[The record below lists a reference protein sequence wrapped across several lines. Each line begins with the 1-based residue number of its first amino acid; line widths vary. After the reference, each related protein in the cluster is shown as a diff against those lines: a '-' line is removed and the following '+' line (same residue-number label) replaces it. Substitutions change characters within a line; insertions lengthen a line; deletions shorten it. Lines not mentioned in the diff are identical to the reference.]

1 MNYAGYLSG
10 WTDDGGLPNVDVTD
24 LTPSNME
31 KVLASIMPALQT
43 LIFNIIIALL
53 IYIIGRKLISIFLKL
68 LDKFLKRS
76 SIDAGV
82 STFLMSAAKVL
93 LYVFLVFMI
102 VGQLGVNTASIVTVL
117 GAAGLAISMSLQGSL
132 ANVAG
137 GILILLMKPFRVGDY
152 VMTSFG
158 DGTVQAIGLVYTTI
172 TTIDNRVLT
181 VPNGTLS
188 NSAVFDASMM
198 PERRLDISVGIS
210 YDSDI
215 RRANEI
221 MEEAYR
227 SCPSVIVDKGINV
240 HVSSLGDSAV
250 VIEAFGWVPG
260 SEFLSS
266 KWYLTEEIK
275 LRFDEGGIKIPY
287 PQMDVHLDTAE
298 GSGQAGADSKA

>member
-1 MNYAGYLSG
+1 MNSLTLIRAFTETPETPTIDPS
-10 WTDDGGLPNVDVTD
+10 D
-24 LTPSNME
+24 LTPGALE
-31 KVLASIMPALQT
+31 KLLETLAPSLQK
-43 LIFNIIIALL
+43 LVFNIVISLIIF
-53 IYIIGRKLISIFLKL
+53 IVGRKLIDFLLKL
-68 LDKFLKRS
+68 LDKFLAKTS
-76 SIDAGV
+76 MDVGV
-82 STFLMSAAKVL
+82 SKFLLSAARTCMYAIL
-93 LYVFLVFMI
+93 IFMI
-102 VGQLGVNTASIVTVL
+102 VGQLGVSTASIVTVM

-172 TTIDNRVLT
+172 TTVDNRVLT

-215 RRANEI
+215 RRAKEI
-221 MEEAYR
+221 IEEVYR
-227 SCPSVIVDKGINV
+227 SCPAVIVDKGINV

-266 KWYLTEEIK
+266 KWYVTEEIK
-275 LRFDEGGIKIPY
+275 LRFDENGIKIPY
-287 PQMDVHLDTAE
+287 PQMDVHLDTVA
-298 GSGQAGADSKA
+298 GAGQAGDKA